1 MNDISGTVYTLHNEC
16 QDCYKCVRRCPVKSI
31 RIQDGHAC
39 VISEKCISCGRCV
52 APCPSHAKRVRS
64 DIEPV
69 KKLLNSGKPVYVSL
83 APSWRASFPCTSKQ
97 IIATLK
103 KLGFAGVSETA
114 IGAQEVSIE
123 TARLLNKKESGL
135 MISSACPV
143 IVKYIRLYKPELADY
158 IVPIASPAL
167 THAKFLKKEFGQD
180 ISVVFIGP
188 CIAKKEE
195 SDTHKDLIEYALTFE
210 ELKIWLKD
218 LDRKIEEGDCL
229 EEAFVPSIAYEGNLY
244 PMDGGMNETIKQVG
258 VKENVQLCQ
267 VCSLEAFDLA
277 INSFTQEK
285 IKNPIFMEALAC
297 AGGCVHGPC
306 ISTHT
311 SDTNNISRILRHIKY
326 RNPIPQKPEVV
337 VKEEYKAAPV
347 EIKTYTMDEIR
358 EALHR
363 IGKYAPEDEL
373 NCAGCG
379 YQTCQDMAKA
389 LLNGDAEPSM
399 CVSYM
404 RKLATK
410 KADAMLKSIPSAM
423 VILDKN
429 LNIMEVNEA
438 FIKMFIKENKEEY
451 LSDPQKLAG
460 YPVSDFFEAQKTFI
474 SALSSQKEVHKE
486 SHHFNNKLYDLH
498 IFPIEEDVSIGV
510 TITDITNVHHSHE
523 IVAQKAKEV
532 IDKNISTVQQIA
544 CLLGEHMV
552 QTETILN
559 TIANEYNSEDEE

>member
-1 MNDISGTVYTLHNEC
+1 MNEVTGTVYTLYNEC

-64 DIEPV
+64 DLEPV
-69 KKLLNSGKPVYVSL
+69 KKLINSGKKVYVSL
-83 APSWRASFPCTSKQ
+83 APSWRASFLCTSKQ
-97 IIATLK
+97 MIATLK
-103 KLGFAGVSETA
+103 KLGFTGVSETA
-114 IGAQEVSIE
+114 IGAEQVSIE
-123 TARLLNKKESGL
+123 TARLLNKKEKGL

-143 IVKYIRLYKPELADY
+143 IVKYIRLYKPELAEY

-167 THAKFLKKEFGQD
+167 THAKFLKKTFGDD
-180 ISVVFIGP
+180 IAVVFIGP

-195 SDTHKDLIEYALTFE
+195 SDTHKDLIDYALTFE
-210 ELKIWLKD
+210 ELKIWLKE

-229 EEAFVPSIAYEGNLY
+229 SESFVPDIAYEGNLY
-244 PMDGGMNETIKQVG
+244 PMDGGMNETIKKIG
-258 VKENVQLCQ
+258 VKENVHLYQ
-267 VCSLEAFDLA
+267 VCSLESFDLA
-277 INSFTQEK
+277 VNAFSK
-285 IKNPIFMEALAC
+285 DSIKNPVFMEALAC

-306 ISTHT
+306 ISTKT
-311 SDTNNISRILRHIKY
+311 SDTNSVSRILRHVKY
-326 RNPIPQKPEVV
+326 RDPIPQEPEVV
-337 VKEEYKAAPV
+337 VSEKYNPTPV
-347 EIKTYTMDEIR
+347 ENKTYTMDEIR

-379 YQTCQDMAKA
+379 YQTCHDMAKA

-410 KADAMLKSIPSAM
+410 KANAMLKSIPSAM

-429 LNIMEVNEA
+429 LNILEANEA
-438 FIKMFIKENKEEY
+438 FIKMFAKADKDMY
-451 LSDPQKLAG
+451 LSDSQKLVG
-460 YPVSDFFEAQKTFI
+460 YPINNFFEAQKVFV
-474 SALSSQKEVHKE
+474 SAFSGGKEVHKE
-486 SHHFNNKLYDLH
+486 NHKFNNKFYDLH
-498 IFPIEEDVSIGV
+498 VFPIEENVSIGV
-510 TITDITNVHHSHE
+510 TITDITNVNHSRE

-559 TIANEYNSEDEE
+559 TIASEYNTDDEE